1 MTSIVNTSNHT
12 EYVSLSNQECTT
24 QLTLINLHLNE
35 YTQELRFYP
44 SGVNLDGCFR
54 SCYTLNDRPNKLCLQ
69 NETEDLNL
77 SGFNKEQTNRK
88 H

>member
-12 EYVSLSNQECTT
+12 EYVFLSNQECTT

-44 SGVNLDGCFR
+44 SAVNLDGCFR
-54 SCYTLNDRPNKLCLQ
+54 SCYTLNDLPNKLCLP

-77 SGFNKEQTNRK
+77 SSFNKEQTNRK